1 MAYGYLKEP
10 VEQHKDIKLAVSVL
24 FCKDGKAMVHSRLS
38 DKTFEIDASNIYF
51 KAEPNLECTEY
62 VTDPPEEK
70 IKLGEH
76 PIFPSKEY
84 GNTGTYG
91 ISKRLYITI
100 AAMQGLLANHNMI
113 QLLAERGKRT
123 GLDWRVNL
131 AIHSF
136 EIADEILKQE

>member
-24 FCKDGKAMVHSRLS
+24 FCKDGKAMVHSKLS

-51 KAEPNLECTEY
+51 KAEPNLEYSEY
-62 VTDPPEEK
+62 IVDAPEGE
-70 IKLGEH
+70 IILGED

-91 ISKRLYITI
+91 ISKRLYIAT
-100 AAMQGLLANHNMI
+100 AAMQGLLAN
-113 QLLAERGKRT
+113 ERLREK
-123 GLDWRVNL
+123 LYYKEKVVEYSYNV
-131 AIHSF
+131 
-136 EIADEILKQE
+136 ADELLRQEGL

>member
-51 KAEPNLECTEY
+51 KAEPNLEYSEY

-70 IKLGEH
+70 IKLEKD

-84 GNTGTYG
+84 GNIGTNE
-91 ISKRLYITI
+91 ISKRLYIATKI
-100 AAMQGLLANHNMI
+100 MQGLCSSLQVSMTKNTAKIYVSDAYM
-113 QLLAERGKRT
+113 
-123 GLDWRVNL
+123 
-131 AIHSF
+131 
-136 EIADEILKQE
+136 IADEMLKQEKSND

>member
-38 DKTFEIDASNIYF
+38 DKTFEIDASSIYF
-51 KAEPNLECTEY
+51 KAEPNLEYSEY

-70 IKLGEH
+70 IKLGED

-91 ISKRLYITI
+91 ISKRLYIATKI
-100 AAMQGLLANHNMI
+100 MQGLCSSLQVSITKNIAKMYVSD
-113 QLLAERGKRT
+113 AYM
-123 GLDWRVNL
+123 
-131 AIHSF
+131 
-136 EIADEILKQE
+136 IADEILKREEK